1 MPELNIEALQK
12 LCDDKSVIW
21 SVHALK
27 WLQERGIYR
36 DDVFNAIHTGKII
49 EQYPDSYPYPA
60 CLVLGVSTNNEYLH
74 IVAGCNGNV
83 VCIVTAYFPDSDK
96 FESDSQ
102 TRKEK

>member
-1 MPELNIEALQK
+1 MVCARSETVTGTRNIPIQCNTYEQ
-12 LCDDKSVIW
+12 
-21 SVHALK
+21 
-27 WLQERGIYR
+27 
-36 DDVFNAIHTGKII
+36 II

>member
-27 WLQERGIYR
+27 RLQERGIYR

-60 CLVLGVSTNNEYLH
+60 CLVLGVS
-74 IVAGCNGNV
+74 
-83 VCIVTAYFPDSDK
+83 AYCGRL
-96 FESDSQ
+96 Q
-102 TRKEK
+102 RKCCLYSNCLFSRFR

>member
-1 MPELNIEALQK
+1 MWYDRVDLKTRKNIRRLIELKCAAAV
-12 LCDDKSVIW
+12 KSAAK
-21 SVHALK
+21 H
-27 WLQERGIYR
+27 
-36 DDVFNAIHTGKII
+36 VFNAIHTGKII

>member
-21 SVHALK
+21 SAHALK
-27 WLQERGIYR
+27 RLQERGIYR

-83 VCIVTAYFPDSDK
+83 VCIVTAYFLDSDK

>member
-1 MPELNIEALQK
+1 MVCARSET
-12 LCDDKSVIW
+12 V
-21 SVHALK
+21 
-27 WLQERGIYR
+27 
-36 DDVFNAIHTGKII
+36 TGTEEYTVMMYSMQYIRAK
-49 EQYPDSYPYPA
+49 QYPDSYPYPA